1 MLRVIKFLAGQSKP
15 FMLTLSLLLVL
26 LIGLADY
33 LAGPDISLLVFFM
46 LPIFLA
52 VWFVGKRAGVM
63 IVILS
68 GAVWMTLALTTSR
81 QYSHPS
87 IPYWNIAT
95 RLCFILIFANI
106 LTSLKKVLEHEH
118 ELARTDYLTGVANRR
133 YFYELADMEIK
144 RARRHNRPFSVT
156 YMDIDDF
163 KEVNDR
169 FGHSAGDTLLK
180 TITETIKSDV
190 RIIDTVTRLGGDEF
204 AILMPETG
212 SEAARAVVNRIQK
225 SLLKIVRQNNWPVT
239 FSIGVATWTTPPRT
253 VDEMVKRADTLM
265 YEVKSSGKN
274 RIGHGVFG
282 EQATAA

>member
-1 MLRVIKFLAGQSKP
+1 MLRIIQFLAKQSKP
-15 FMLTLSLLLVL
+15 FMLILSLLLVL

-33 LAGPDISLLVFFM
+33 LAGPDISLLIFFM

-52 VWFVGKRAGVM
+52 VWFVGKRAGALV
-63 IVILS
+63 VILS
-68 GAVWMTLALTTSR
+68 GASWTAIALMTSHI
-81 QYSHPS
+81 YSHPA
-87 IPYWNIAT
+87 IPYWNILT
-95 RLCFILIFANI
+95 RLCFLLIFGNI
-106 LTSLKKVLEHEH
+106 LTSLKKVLEHEQ
-118 ELARTDYLTGVANRR
+118 ELARTDHLTGVANRR
-133 YFYELADMEIK
+133 YFYELAEMEIK
-144 RARRHNRPFSVT
+144 RARRHGRPFSMT

-169 FGHSAGDTLLK
+169 FGHSAGDTLLR

-190 RIIDTVTRLGGDEF
+190 RDIDTVTRLGGDEF

-212 SEAARAVVNRIQK
+212 SESARVVVDRIQA
-225 SLLKIVRQNNWPVT
+225 SLLSIVRQNNWPVT

-274 RIGHGVFG
+274 RIGHEVFN
-282 EQATAA
+282 EHATAA

>member
-26 LIGLADY
+26 LIGVADY

-52 VWFVGKRAGVM
+52 VWFVGKRAGVL
-63 IVILS
+63 VLILS
-68 GAVWMTLALTTSR
+68 GAVWTMLAIITTHP
-81 QYSHPS
+81 YSSPA
-87 IPYWNIAT
+87 IPYWNILT

-106 LTSLKKVLEHEH
+106 LTSLKKVLEHEQ
-118 ELARTDYLTGVANRR
+118 ELARTDHLTGVANRR

-169 FGHSAGDTLLK
+169 FGHSAGDVLLK

-190 RIIDTVTRLGGDEF
+190 RSIDTVTRLGGDEF

-212 SEAARAVVNRIQK
+212 SESARAVVNRIQK
-225 SLLKIVRQNNWPVT
+225 SLLKIVQQNDWPVT

-274 RIGHGVFG
+274 RIGHEVFG
-282 EQATAA
+282 ERATAA

>member
-15 FMLTLSLLLVL
+15 FMLALSLLLVL

-52 VWFVGKRAGVM
+52 VWFVGKRAGLGVL
-63 IVILS
+63 ILS
-68 GAVWMTLALTTSR
+68 GAVWTTLALTTSHL
-81 QYSHPS
+81 YSHPS
-87 IPYWNIAT
+87 IPYWNILT
-95 RLCFILIFANI
+95 RLSFILIFANI
-106 LTSLKKVLEHEH
+106 LTSLKKVLEHEQ

-144 RARRHNRPFSVT
+144 RARRHERPFSVT

-169 FGHSAGDTLLK
+169 FGHSAGDMLLR

-190 RIIDTVTRLGGDEF
+190 RSIDTVTRLGGDEF

-225 SLLKIVRQNNWPVT
+225 SLLKVVRQNGWPVT
-239 FSIGVATWTTPPRT
+239 FSIGVATWTNPPRT

-265 YEVKSSGKN
+265 YAVKGSGKN
-274 RIGHGVFG
+274 RVGHEVFG
-282 EQATAA
+282 AQEAAA

>member
-26 LIGLADY
+26 LIGVADY

-52 VWFVGKRAGVM
+52 VWFVGKRAGVL
-63 IVILS
+63 ILILS
-68 GAVWMTLALTTSR
+68 GAIWMTLALTTSHP
-81 QYSHPS
+81 YSHPS

-95 RLCFILIFANI
+95 RLGFILIFANI
-106 LTSLKKVLEHEH
+106 LTSLKKVLEHEQ

-169 FGHSAGDTLLK
+169 FGHSVGDVLLK

-190 RIIDTVTRLGGDEF
+190 RSIDTVTRLGGDEF

-212 SEAARAVVNRIQK
+212 SEAARAVVNRIQQ